1 MTDELLS
8 TLLRKDLAG
17 FDSIE
22 AFEAA
27 MAQLCP
33 LPRDPLA
40 LNRLYRRMIPRWHF
54 SMLNDSDRTRAF
66 QAALQALISPGQL
79 VLDIGAGSG
88 LLAMMA
94 VRAGARAAVSCEVL
108 EPIAHVARRIVE
120 ENGLADRVSIVP
132 KSSFALGVGRDL
144 PARADVLVTETIDC
158 GLLGEGILPIVR
170 HAREHLLTH
179 GARQI
184 PARARVKFALLE
196 SPAIH
201 RNNFAFETGGLDI
214 SLFNRF
220 STREYFPVRL
230 DTWCHELLSVP
241 AIAFDFDFQGDLP
254 LSRTASIP
262 VALSRAGTVHGVV
275 FWFELELGAGVQL
288 SNAPG
293 NTASHWMQAVQCFEV
308 PIQLPRGAAVVEVA
322 HDETSVWFNVSTR
335 QEKHP

>member
-1 MTDELLS
+1 MSEEILPALP
-8 TLLRKDLAG
+8 RRDLEG

-22 AFEAA
+22 SFEAA
-27 MAQLCP
+27 MAQRFSP
-33 LPRDPLA
+33 QRAPFA

-54 SMLNDSDRTRAF
+54 AMLNDGDRTHAF
-66 QAALQALISPGQL
+66 QTALHALVEPGQL

-94 VRAGARAAVSCEVL
+94 VRAGARAAVSCELL
-108 EPIAHVARRIVE
+108 EPLAHVARRIVA
-120 ENGLADRVSIVP
+120 ENGLSDRVSIVP
-132 KSSFALGVGRDL
+132 KSSFALSIGRDL

-158 GLLGEGILPIVR
+158 GLLGEGILPIIR
-170 HAREHLLTH
+170 HAREHLLTG

-196 SPAIH
+196 SSAIH

-230 DTWCHELLSVP
+230 ATWTHELLCSPVV
-241 AIAFDFDFQGDLP
+241 AFDFDFEAELP
-254 LSRTASIP
+254 SSRVTSIP
-262 VALSRAGTVHGVV
+262 VELSRAGTVHGVV
-275 FWFELELGAGVQL
+275 FWFELELGAGMQL

-308 PIQLPRGAAVVEVA
+308 PLPLPRGPSSVQVS
-322 HDETSVWFNVSTR
+322 HDETSIWFDVPSR
-335 QEKHP
+335 SEKIP